1 MENRTKMLTELG
13 VELWFDDL
21 SRDLVLSGSLKKMIE
36 EDGVSGVTSNPTIFE
51 NAVRSDVVYLEDIK
65 KLSSANKSPEEIY
78 DEILFKD
85 IRLAAQSFESLF
97 DRTDGEMGY
106 VSLELSPLY
115 AHDMSKTVEEV
126 RRIVSEV
133 GAENVMIKV
142 PATDEGIDAVRTL
155 IAEGYNINVTLIFS
169 VSQYEKVARAYIE
182 GLKERRK
189 NGFSVAGIKSTAS
202 VFMSRVDTLVDGMLL
217 QIIESQGVSLEEKEL
232 AESLLGKASTVLGRL
247 VYKRFLEL
255 FDSEDFSELEADGA
269 WVQKPLWAST
279 GTKNPS
285 YSDVKYVEEHIYPD
299 TVVTVPG
306 KTLEAFRNHGNP
318 QLSPLDFEDQES
330 NLQKFLSLG
339 IDLENVGRELLVDGE
354 KKFVDSYVKIID
366 LIRDQI

>member
-1 MENRTKMLTELG
+1 MENRTKKLTELG

-21 SRDLVLSGSLKKMIE
+21 SRDLILSGNLKKMIE
-36 EDGVSGVTSNPTIFE
+36 EDGVSGITSNPTIFE

-65 KLSSANKSPEEIY
+65 KLSSANKSPEKIY

-85 IRLAAQSFESLF
+85 IKLAAQVFEDLF
-97 DRTDGEMGY
+97 ERTDREMGY

-115 AHDMSKTVEEV
+115 AHEENKTVEEV

-133 GAENVMIKV
+133 GAENIMIKV
-142 PATDEGIDAVRTL
+142 PATDEGIGAIRTL

-169 VSQYEKVARAYIE
+169 VSQYEKVAKAYIE
-182 GLKERRK
+182 GLKARREK
-189 NGFSVAGIKSTAS
+189 GLNVSGIKSTAS
-202 VFMSRVDTLVDGMLL
+202 VFLSRVDTLVDEMLF
-217 QIIESQGVSLEEKEL
+217 QKIQATGVSAQEKEL
-232 AESLLGKASTVLGRL
+232 AQSLLGKASTVLGRL

-255 FDSEDFSELEADGA
+255 FDSKDFSKLEADGA
-269 WVQKPLWAST
+269 WIQKPLWAST

-285 YSDVKYVEEHIYPD
+285 YSDIKYVEEHIYPD

-306 KTLEAFRNHGNP
+306 KTLEAFRDHGNP
-318 QLSPLDFEDQES
+318 ELSPLDFEDQES
-330 NLQKFLSLG
+330 NLEKFYSLG
-339 IDLENVGRELLVDGE
+339 IDLEKVGRELLIDGE

-366 LIRDQI
+366 LIKNQI